1 MKPQKSVLSL
11 SGDLLLLAGVLFI
24 PALGGAW
31 PYVMGA
37 GVALRALDTYLA
49 WQSLG
54 RR

>member
-1 MKPQKSVLSL
+1 MLSL

-31 PYVMGA
+31 PYVVGA

-49 WQSLG
+49 WCDIGRSLK